1 MRTLSKPSTALCT
14 LEHYTAFLLAEAQS
28 AGCVRLSEVSGGG
41 FAHDA
46 ANRFLNRE
54 QFNPRDLF
62 EEMRPLIVLE
72 GGVLS
77 VDDTVLDKPY
87 SQEGK
92 TDLVGYFWSGLHGK
106 AVKGINLVTLFY
118 GEIGGLRVPV
128 NFRVV
133 DKAEGKTKN
142 ELFREMV
149 EEVLG
154 WGLAPAMV
162 TADSWYS
169 GVENLRFLRD
179 QGLSFMIALEKNR
192 TVSEQPGEHARV
204 EEVDLPE
211 SGQAMYLRH
220 FGWVSVFRTVDKNN
234 DVRHYAAFD
243 PRKKSA

>member
-1 MRTLSKPSTALCT
+1 MRTLSKPSTAKCT

-28 AGCVRLSEVSGGG
+28 AGCVRLSEVSGGE

-54 QFNPRDLF
+54 TFSPKDLF
-62 EEMRPLIVLE
+62 EDSRARIVLD
-72 GGVLS
+72 GGILS
-77 VDDTVLDKPY
+77 VDDTVLDKPH

-118 GEIGGLRVPV
+118 GEVGGMRVPV

-133 DKAEGKTKN
+133 DKAEAKTKN
-142 ELFREMV
+142 DIFREMV
-149 EEVLG
+149 SEVLG
-154 WGLAPAMV
+154 WGLAPALV

-192 TVSEQPGEHARV
+192 IVSEHRGEHVRV
-204 EEVDLPE
+204 EAVNLPE
-211 SGQAMYLRH
+211 CGQAMYLRH

>member
-1 MRTLSKPSTALCT
+1 MRTLTKPSTALCT
-14 LEHYTAFLLAEAQS
+14 LEHYTAFLLAETQS
-28 AGCVRLSEVSGGG
+28 AGCVRLSEVSGGE

-54 QFNPRDLF
+54 EFGPRDLF

-72 GGVLS
+72 GGILS
-77 VDDTVLDKPY
+77 VDDTVLDKPC

-106 AVKGINLVTLFY
+106 AVKGVNLVTLFY

-133 DKAEGKTKN
+133 DKVEGKTKN

-149 EEVLG
+149 AEVLA
-154 WGLAPAMV
+154 WGLVPAMI

-192 TVSEQPGEHARV
+192 TVSERQGDHLRV
-204 EEVDLPE
+204 ENADLPE
-211 SGQAMYLRH
+211 SGKAMYLRH